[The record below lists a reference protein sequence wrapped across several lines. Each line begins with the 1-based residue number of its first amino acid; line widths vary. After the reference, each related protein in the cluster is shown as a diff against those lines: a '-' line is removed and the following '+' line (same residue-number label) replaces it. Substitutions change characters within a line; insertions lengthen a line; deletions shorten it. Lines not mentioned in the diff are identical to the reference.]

1 MCSFPWAG
9 ATLYAVKFSYQRE
22 GGPVD
27 IPLPPRLGNHNL
39 KKSKLKWHVPALEYS
54 CKASL
59 TIIIFTK
66 YDLSWSKNTSMLANN
81 RHWPL
86 RHYVIIT
93 SLFPSHPQ
101 GDMPSPNTWDTAA
114 DAPEACHASVVLR
127 VPCTALRPW
136 PRWGR
141 CGWGWHRLA
150 APRLIQFRYNVPR
163 AIINHARL
171 RVNRGYIIVGY
182 APIWDDVKWP
192 PDGWFVVYFWWST
205 VYRCNY
211 RFYSQSLTQVLV
223 LVQRTPVC
231 SAHHPVENLLNIPN
245 WYPWAKVI
253 SICAWAL
260 GSCYVWDVE
269 GQLLQTPSN
278 Y

>member
-1 MCSFPWAG
+1 M
-9 ATLYAVKFSYQRE
+9 VQ
-22 GGPVD
+22 
-27 IPLPPRLGNHNL
+27 
-39 KKSKLKWHVPALEYS
+39 
-54 CKASL
+54 
-59 TIIIFTK
+59 
-66 YDLSWSKNTSMLANN
+66 NTSMLANN

-171 RVNRGYIIVGY
+171 RVNRGYIIIGY

-192 PDGWFVVYFWWST
+192 PDGWFVVFFLYLQYIDVTIGFIPSPSPRYLYWF
-205 VYRCNY
+205 N
-211 RFYSQSLTQVLV
+211 
-223 LVQRTPVC
+223 
-231 SAHHPVENLLNIPN
+231 ELL
-245 WYPWAKVI
+245 
-253 SICAWAL
+253 CA
-260 GSCYVWDVE
+260 VP
-269 GQLLQTPSN
+269 TIR
-278 Y
+278 